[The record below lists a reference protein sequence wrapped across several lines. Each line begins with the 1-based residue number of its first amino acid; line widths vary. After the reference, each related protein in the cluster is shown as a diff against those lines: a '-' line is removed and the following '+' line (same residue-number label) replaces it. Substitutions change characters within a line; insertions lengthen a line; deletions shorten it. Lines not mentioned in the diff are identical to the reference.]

1 MKNSKVLKTTLFL
14 LGLFLIVIGA
24 GRLVMPV
31 EFYSSIGVTLG
42 SDINLLSEARGVGG
56 MMLGSGI
63 LIFLGAFSAQL
74 RFTSTIL
81 AFLVFLS
88 FGFARLL
95 GIGLDGMPGEEIT
108 QGIFFEFVF
117 GLIALIAFL
126 KYRKKYS

>member
-1 MKNSKVLKTTLFL
+1 MKNSIVLKTILFL

-31 EFYSSIGVTLG
+31 EFYSFVGVALG
-42 SDINLLSEARGVGG
+42 SDITLLSEARGVGG

-63 LIFLGAFSAQL
+63 LIFLGVFLAQL

-81 AFLVFLS
+81 ASLVFLS

-95 GIGLDGMPGEEIT
+95 GIGLDGMPAEEMV
-108 QGIFFEFVF
+108 QGIFFEFAF
-117 GLIALIAFL
+117 GVIALIAFL
-126 KYRKKYS
+126 KYRKK